1 MNLQEEVSRIKEVM
15 GINESSERLARTIQE
30 LIDKAFQEY
39 MDYLND
45 DDDDEDSGFFDLSTI
60 DFIHRLESLE
70 KVQVDD
76 IEREG
81 DKLKVYVNIHT
92 NGDYENF
99 GFIAREIEHNLKRFI
114 PNISLVIRKVIRPER
129 FNKD

>member
-30 LIDKAFQEY
+30 IIDKAFQEY
-39 MDYLND
+39 MDLLD
-45 DDDDEDSGFFDLSTI
+45 DYDDEDSGFFDLSSI
-60 DFIHRLESLE
+60 DFIHKLESLE
-70 KVQVDD
+70 KIQVDD

>member
-15 GINESSERLARTIQE
+15 GINESFERLTLTIQE
-30 LIDKAFQEY
+30 VIDKAFQEY
-39 MDYLND
+39 MDLLD
-45 DDDDEDSGFFDLSTI
+45 DYNDEDSGFFDLSSI
-60 DFIHRLESLE
+60 DFIYRLASLE
-70 KVQVDD
+70 KIQVDD

-81 DKLKVYVNIHT
+81 DKLKVYINIHT
-92 NGDYENF
+92 NGDYEDF
-99 GFIAREIEHNLKRFI
+99 GFIAREIEHSLKRFI

>member
-15 GINESSERLARTIQE
+15 GINESFERLAQTIQE
-30 LIDKAFQEY
+30 IIDKAFQEY
-39 MDYLND
+39 MDLLD
-45 DDDDEDSGFFDLSTI
+45 DYDDEDSGFFDLSSI
-60 DFIHRLESLE
+60 DFIHKLESLE
-70 KVQVDD
+70 KIQVDD

-99 GFIAREIEHNLKRFI
+99 RFIAREIEHTLKRFI

>member
-15 GINESSERLARTIQE
+15 GINESFERLAQTIQE
-30 LIDKAFQEY
+30 IIDKAFQEY
-39 MDYLND
+39 MDLLEDY
-45 DDDDEDSGFFDLSTI
+45 DDEDSGFFDLSSI
-60 DFIHRLESLE
+60 DFIHKLESLE
-70 KVQVDD
+70 KIQVDD

-92 NGDYENF
+92 NGNYENF

>member
-15 GINESSERLARTIQE
+15 GINESFERLAQTIQE
-30 LIDKAFQEY
+30 IIDKAFQEY
-39 MDYLND
+39 MDLLD
-45 DDDDEDSGFFDLSTI
+45 DYDDEDSGFFDLSSI
-60 DFIHRLESLE
+60 DFIHKLESLE
-70 KVQVDD
+70 KIQVDD

-99 GFIAREIEHNLKRFI
+99 GFIAREIEHTLKRFI